1 MSSFCFYGPLAFTV
15 YAILTR
21 ASWSDQVWLPL
32 SALFIAMGIFGLVFA
47 LHDYR
52 LRADYYHL
60 FLIAGNAVI
69 AILYIL
75 NFAVFM

>member
-15 YAILTR
+15 YAMLKR

-32 SALFIAMGIFGLVFA
+32 SVLFIAMGIFGMVFA

-52 LRADYYHL
+52 RRADGYNL

-69 AILYIL
+69 AVLYIL
-75 NFAVFM
+75 NCVAYM